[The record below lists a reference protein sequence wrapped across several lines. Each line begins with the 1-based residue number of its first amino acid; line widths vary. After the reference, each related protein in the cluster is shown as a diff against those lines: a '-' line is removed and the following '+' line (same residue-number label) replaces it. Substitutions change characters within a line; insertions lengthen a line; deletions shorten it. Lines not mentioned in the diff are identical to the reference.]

1 MPSNKFNYTVKS
13 IEKIKKFVQKIHRK
27 KPLISIIMPVY
38 NGEKYL
44 RQSIDSILNQ
54 TSDNYELLIVNNN
67 STDNTGKIIEE
78 YACGSKKIKPLFCI
92 NKGVSNARNMGIDMA
107 KGDYICFLDADDI
120 YEKNVIE
127 ERTKYVMEHNAPVT
141 TTNWIMTNGDM
152 ETMITSKAREIAFSD
167 FFQCPVNSDSVMFRS
182 DIIKKVKFDPS
193 FSNGE
198 DWLTWARIARMGY
211 TYMPITDCTVYYVQR
226 NSTVRQ
232 DFYKHTIGLL
242 KVLDIMYSKDEKF
255 LFSVSKYKNGL
266 TEPDLNIIKTERTIN
281 LYFYELL
288 SDGKKYNDA
297 RNLLSEYK
305 LNAIKE
311 ERILGLFNA
320 ALRRVFLNNHTEIQ
334 FFAANC
340 FDNYRDDIIHLF
352 NEEIDNKIFMKLEGR
367 IPCH

>member
-13 IEKIKKFVQKIHRK
+13 IEKIKKFVQKLYRK

-120 YEKNVIE
+120 YENNIIEKRTEFVIKND
-127 ERTKYVMEHNAPVT
+127 APVT
-141 TTNWIMTNGDM
+141 TTNWVMVDSDM
-152 ETMITSKAREIAFSD
+152 ETIITGKARKLTFDD
-167 FFQCPVNSDSVMFRS
+167 FYQCPVNSDSVMFRS
-182 DIIKKVKFDPS
+182 DIIKKVKFDPTL
-193 FSNGE
+193 SNGE

-226 NSTVRQ
+226 NSTVRKN
-232 DFYKHTIGLL
+232 FYKHTVTLL
-242 KVLDIMYSKDEKF
+242 TVLDLIYSKDEKF
-255 LFSVSKYKNGL
+255 LFSDQRYKNGL
-266 TEPDLNIIKTERTIN
+266 THPNLKAIKTERVTG
-281 LYFYELL
+281 LYF
-288 SDGKKYNDA
+288 
-297 RNLLSEYK
+297 
-305 LNAIKE
+305 
-311 ERILGLFNA
+311 
-320 ALRRVFLNNHTEIQ
+320 
-334 FFAANC
+334 
-340 FDNYRDDIIHLF
+340 
-352 NEEIDNKIFMKLEGR
+352 
-367 IPCH
+367 